1 MDFDGTLIYYES
13 PHRLVK
19 SLKQFSEILGN
30 RPAVVARELTKIHEE
45 INRGCLLYTSDAA
58 DGLTG
63 AILVPINLPTR
74 PAHGARV

>member
-1 MDFDGTLIYYES
+1 MIYYES

-45 INRGCLLYTSDAA
+45 IKRGSLIDLLTFYNKKKVK
-58 DGLTG
+58 GECM
-63 AILVPINLPTR
+63 ILIGKDDENVYF
-74 PAHGARV
+74 